1 MTDAHRRATTVDT
14 TSLPSRVAQV
24 VMGVVLTIVSVLL
37 MITTHRMQLELLGI
51 DLPAG
56 LLFGA
61 LFQVVVTVFLYA
73 STGSRLPLVVVGS
86 LWALVAIPFL
96 GNGAGGGVLMPAVIA
111 GKAQYSGWIVQAL
124 GIGIPFLGV
133 LAVTLGRRR
142 RDGRRSRGSRRP
154 PARRDAA

>member
-111 GKAQYSGWIVQAL
+111 GKAQYSGWIVQGL
-124 GIGIPFLGV
+124 GLVIPFLVAGGITV
-133 LAVTLGRRR
+133 AGRA
-142 RDGRRSRGSRRP
+142 RSR
-154 PARRDAA
+154 AR